1 MISNRPSF
9 EKIHYMLRPRKQVER
24 KIIIELLQEL
34 QTALDIDITK
44 YQYVGLGSIYYYDF
58 ILFNKYLNITD
69 MISLDYQTCVQRFE
83 FNVPFDFVRFKNLTT
98 TRFLDSQS
106 ASTSRNRLIWFD
118 YDSRLI
124 LSSERRGKRGT
135 ERQFRLNKPILDDI
149 SVLTRQSRENDF
161 FILTVSLDIPPKV
174 FFNINVRNQFL
185 EQFKPY
191 LSGKYK
197 SVGNIK
203 FENYRYIIQNVVLNS
218 FKNNETSQ
226 ALKFRKLF
234 SFAYGDTTPMY
245 TLGGIYRAED
255 LEPALFRSDFFQL
268 DEDNITDIDVP
279 LLTYRE
285 KLKLDQ
291 TVDFL
296 GQQLSQAQSDD
307 DLSKL
312 AVEKLG
318 FELEC
323 LDLRNYIK
331 YYRYYPQYYEGII

>member
-1 MISNRPSF
+1 MF
-9 EKIHYMLRPRKQVER
+9 RPRKQVER
-24 KIIIELLQEL
+24 KIMIEVLQEL
-34 QTALDIDITK
+34 QTALNIQLAG

-69 MISLDYQTCVQRFE
+69 MISLDYEPCVQRFE
-83 FNVPFDFVRFKNLTT
+83 FNAPFDFVRFKNVTT
-98 TRFLDSQS
+98 TAFLESQPPS
-106 ASTSRNRLIWFD
+106 IAKNRLIWFD

-124 LSSERRGKRGT
+124 LANETRGKRGT
-135 ERQFRLNKPILDDI
+135 VRQFRLNRSILDDI
-149 SVLTRQSRENDF
+149 GVLTRKSRANDL
-161 FILTVSLDIPPKV
+161 FILTVSLDIPSKV
-174 FFNINVRNQFL
+174 FFNVRVRNQFL

-191 LSGKYK
+191 LSGKHK
-197 SVGNIK
+197 CVADVK
-203 FENYRYIIQNVVLNS
+203 FENYRYIVQNIILNS
-218 FKNNETSQ
+218 FKNNETNQ

-245 TLGGIYRAED
+245 TIGGIYRSED
-255 LEPALFRSDFFQL
+255 LDPSLLRSEFFQP
-268 DEDNITDIDVP
+268 DEDNVTGIDVP

-291 TVDFL
+291 AVDFF
-296 GQQLSQAQSDD
+296 GQEFEKAQSDD
-307 DLSKL
+307 NLSQL
-312 AVEKLG
+312 AAEKLG